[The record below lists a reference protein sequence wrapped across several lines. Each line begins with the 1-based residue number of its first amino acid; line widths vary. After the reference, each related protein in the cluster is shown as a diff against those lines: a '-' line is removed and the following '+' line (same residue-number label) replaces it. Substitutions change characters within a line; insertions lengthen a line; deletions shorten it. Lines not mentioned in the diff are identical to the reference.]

1 MARKEGK
8 ISTHRLPESY
18 GDPESAPLHK
28 MNMTP
33 ARQQSKENAAGSPH
47 PEANNKYSRACSPVH
62 GSETLGVKQEHF
74 NDCREDAHNMSRKSY

>member
-47 PEANNKYSRACSPVH
+47 PKANQDAGPMAGIQR
-62 GSETLGVKQEHF
+62 GSETLHVKQEHF